1 MSFSSRRLTPM
12 LVGAFGALAVI
23 LLLALSSPAAQASPF
38 CGGYNVSTNNPC
50 FGASRALNGAN
61 AYGDSHSVCVG
72 VNNTAGPCSSGPGQL
87 ATINFGTTITG
98 TPWIAINVSGST
110 TVQGNTF

>member
-23 LLLALSSPAAQASPF
+23 LLLALSSPAAKASPF
-38 CGGYNVSTNNPC
+38 CGGQTVSTNNPC

-61 AYGDSHSVCVG
+61 GYGDSHSVCVG
-72 VNNTAGPCSSGPGQL
+72 VSTTSGPCSSGPGQI
-87 ATINFGTTITG
+87 ATITFGSTITG
-98 TPWIAINVSGST
+98 TPWLAINVSGST
-110 TVQGNTF
+110 IVHGNTF